1 MDKKIIFPPESKQ
14 LEYEKNPC
22 LLLENKD
29 CFQEK
34 DSNSDDAI
42 TSENSMGSNKNQKN
56 KKDNFPLDLFD
67 ENSSIKEN
75 NKNNINNQNQEN
87 NKNNQN
93 KNYNQNN
100 TQSNIKIS
108 NENKQN
114 SLKNRTFKYSNSQ
127 SVKIFF
133 ETNISDLL
141 NKVKNRLES
150 IYLQYLLEGLNDN
163 DINKL
168 LILLKDHLVDIMC
181 NHYGNYFVQ
190 KLLFRLNY
198 NQRIL
203 IFQIIEKNFIEICSN
218 KSGNYSIQS
227 LIDVIQTPFEEELL
241 KKFLCQNLFLLFTN
255 ENSQH
260 VIQKI
265 IIDFPE
271 RKREFLNKFLFKNIV
286 NICCNLYGSLC
297 TIKFIIMNSD
307 IQIRLELIEN
317 IKNNFNLL
325 INNSF
330 ACSVLQF
337 LLERFG
343 VNYCGFI
350 IKIIKMN
357 FVYFSTNN
365 NVLNFI
371 EKIMSFI
378 KKKSLNDFKEIGWMI
393 LKNDLILIN
402 LLFNKIGIKILLYFI
417 KNFDFNQ
424 KNFLLFKINNNNFYK
439 SKGISERILNL
450 FFN

>member
-22 LLLENKD
+22 LLLEKKD
-29 CFQEK
+29 SFQEK

-42 TSENSMGSNKNQKN
+42 TSENSLGSNKNQKN
-56 KKDNFPLDLFD
+56 KTEFYFPLDLFD
-67 ENSSIKEN
+67 ENSSTKDN
-75 NKNNINNQNQEN
+75 NKNITNNKNQEN
-87 NKNNQN
+87 NSNNREQN
-93 KNYNQNN
+93 KIQK
-100 TQSNIKIS
+100 THSNLKIS

-114 SLKNRTFKYSNSQ
+114 SLKNRTINYSNSQ
-127 SVKIFF
+127 SIKIFF
-133 ETNISDLL
+133 ETNITDLL
-141 NKVKNRLES
+141 NKVKNRQDS

-168 LILLKDHLVDIMC
+168 LNLIKDHLVEIMC
-181 NHYGNYFVQ
+181 NHYGNYFIQ

-203 IFQIIEKNFIEICSN
+203 IFQIIEKKFIEICSN

-227 LIDVIQTPFEEELL
+227 LIDVIQTPFEEEIL
-241 KKFLCQNLFLLFTN
+241 KKLLCQNLFFLFTN

-317 IKNNFNLL
+317 IKNNFFLL

-357 FVYFSTNN
+357 FVYFSNNN
-365 NVLNFI
+365 NVLIFI
-371 EKIMSFI
+371 EKIMNFI
-378 KKKSLNDFKEIGWMI
+378 KKKSIDDFKEIGWII
-393 LKNDLILIN
+393 LKNDIILIN
-402 LLFNKIGIKILLYFI
+402 LLFNKIGIKILLFFI
-417 KNFDFNQ
+417 KYFDFNQ
-424 KNFLLFKINNNNFYK
+424 KNYLIFKINNNNFYK
-439 SKGISERILNL
+439 NKGISQRILNL
-450 FFN
+450 FF

>member
-29 CFQEK
+29 SFQEK

-56 KKDNFPLDLFD
+56 KKEFNFPLDLFD
-67 ENSSIKEN
+67 KNSSTKDN
-75 NKNNINNQNQEN
+75 NKNNTNNENQINNNNNRNQNQ
-87 NKNNQN
+87 NQ
-93 KNYNQNN
+93 KA
-100 TQSNIKIS
+100 QSKFKIS

-114 SLKNRTFKYSNSQ
+114 SLKNRTINYSNSQ
-127 SVKIFF
+127 SIKIFF
-133 ETNISDLL
+133 ETNIVDLL
-141 NKVKNRLES
+141 NKFKNRQES

-163 DINKL
+163 DINNL
-168 LILLKDHLVDIMC
+168 LNLIKDYLVEIMC
-181 NHYGNYFVQ
+181 NHYGNYFFQ

-198 NQRIL
+198 KQRIL
-203 IFQIIEKNFIEICSN
+203 IFQIIEKKFIEICSN

-241 KKFLCQNLFLLFTN
+241 KKFLSQNLFLLFTN

-271 RKREFLNKFLFKNIV
+271 KKREFLNKFLFKNIV

-317 IKNNFNLL
+317 IKKNFFLL
-325 INNSF
+325 INNSL

-357 FVYFSTNN
+357 FVGFSTNN
-365 NVLNFI
+365 NVLIFI
-371 EKIMSFI
+371 EKIMNFI
-378 KKKSLNDFKEIGWMI
+378 KKKSLDDFKEMGWMI

-450 FFN
+450 FF